1 MVILMTCCAR
11 TQYHPSKLPHES
23 SCLIQRRG
31 NTGVISTDGQPVG
44 WLRCNPQKAEKEGFR
59 ARRRLPIS
67 ESLAR
72 DQRRH
77 LLLLLSCSLPLRHF
91 SCACL

>member
-1 MVILMTCCAR
+1 MSGREPNI
-11 TQYHPSKLPHES
+11 QPSEAYSHES
-23 SCLIQRRG
+23 SCLIERRG
-31 NTGVISTDGQPVG
+31 NTGVISADGQPVG

-67 ESLAR
+67 KSLAR

-77 LLLLLSCSLPLRHF
+77 LLLLLSCSSSSSSFL
-91 SCACL
+91 